1 MAEHV
6 DDELDLEDEELHAHD
21 RELEE
26 FEEPDGEFEPP
37 IHDPGGVPQ
46 SLTPQGYRSVN
57 PLLGVGAIAIVL
69 AIVGAVLWSL
79 LAHPRPTL
87 AASPLVSV
95 TPGATTPPDAS
106 MPDPTETPLGR
117 PRTRPVLSIAQS
129 GATPAPAAITTD
141 STTTAAMT
149 TSGPPPQQQ
158 IADAA
163 PPASEVPRAKTAAEI
178 AADANGRDL
187 AAASRASSRMQLE
200 SQDAQA
206 QRDLG
211 GSAAA
216 YGAPAAGSVAPYPVQ
231 GSPGASTAG
240 TEADDTFASEPGA
253 SGHAGGSAAGRPAHS
268 TFVAARSGDPGYEAA
283 TSRYEL
289 AKGTNIPARLI
300 FAVDSTVSGGLMKAQ
315 LTETI
320 FDSATHT
327 VPVLPAG
334 TIAIGESD
342 SALFAEARLVSAWT
356 EFDLPN
362 GRRFFASSNEGAGS
376 KGEAG
381 MSVSVDTHA
390 GRAFGNALVGAVL
403 QAGVNL
409 ASRATSIVDVNSA
422 TTSLQA
428 PTRPSP
434 TLHAY
439 PGQLFNIVLNH
450 DEPFDRYV
458 AASAP

>member
-6 DDELDLEDEELHAHD
+6 DGELDLEDEELHAHD
-21 RELEE
+21 RELEDLE
-26 FEEPDGEFEPP
+26 DPDGEHEPRV
-37 IHDPGGVPQ
+37 HDPGGVPR

-87 AASPLVSV
+87 AALPLVSV

-106 MPDPTETPLGR
+106 MPDPTDTPLGR
-117 PRTRPVLSIAQS
+117 PRTRPVFSIAQS
-129 GATPAPAAITTD
+129 GVTPSPAAITTD

-178 AADANGRDL
+178 SADANGRDL

-211 GSAAA
+211 GSSIAS
-216 YGAPAAGSVAPYPVQ
+216 GSPAGGSVPYPVQ
-231 GSPGASTAG
+231 GAPGASTAA
-240 TEADDTFASEPGA
+240 TEADDSFASEAGA
-253 SGHAGGSAAGRPAHS
+253 SGHAGGSTPGRPAHS
-268 TFVAARSGDPGYEAA
+268 SFVAARSGDPGYESA
-283 TSRYEL
+283 TSRYKL
-289 AKGTNIPARLI
+289 ARGTIIPVRLI
-300 FAVDSTVSGGLMKAQ
+300 TAVDSTVPGGLMKAQ
-315 LTETI
+315 VLETI
-320 FDSATHT
+320 FDSQTHS
-327 VPVLPAG
+327 VAVLPAG

-342 SALFAEARLVSAWT
+342 SAQFGEARLVTAWT

>member
-21 RELEE
+21 RELEDLE
-26 FEEPDGEFEPP
+26 DPDGEHESRV
-37 IHDPGGVPQ
+37 HDPGGVPR

-106 MPDPTETPLGR
+106 MPDPTDTPLGR
-117 PRTRPVLSIAQS
+117 PRTRPVFSIAQS
-129 GATPAPAAITTD
+129 GVTPAPAAITTD

-178 AADANGRDL
+178 AADADGRDL

>member
-1 MAEHV
+1 MAEHI
-6 DDELDLEDEELHAHD
+6 DDGFDLEDEASEAHD
-21 RELEE
+21 HELEE
-26 FEEPDGEFEPP
+26 FDEADAEHEPP
-37 IHDPGGVPQ
+37 VHDPGGVPQ

-57 PLLGVGAIAIVL
+57 PLLGVGSIAIVL

-79 LAHPRPTL
+79 LAHPRASL
-87 AASPLVSV
+87 AASPLVAV

-117 PRTRPVLSIAQS
+117 ARTKPVFSIAQPAMTPVP
-129 GATPAPAAITTD
+129 ATVSADT
-141 STTTAAMT
+141 TTTASMT
-149 TSGPPPQQQ
+149 TSAVAPQQQ
-158 IADAA
+158 IAEAA
-163 PPASEVPRAKTAAEI
+163 PASDASVPRAKTAAEI
-178 AADANGRDL
+178 AADSDGRDL

-211 GSAAA
+211 GSSIASGSSA
-216 YGAPAAGSVAPYPVQ
+216 GGSVPYPVQ
-231 GSPGASTAG
+231 GAPDASTAA
-240 TEADDTFASEPGA
+240 TEADDSFASEAGA
-253 SGHAGGSAAGRPAHS
+253 SGHAGGSTAGRPAHS
-268 TFVAARSGDPGYEAA
+268 SFVAARSGDPGYESA

-289 AKGTNIPARLI
+289 AKGTIIPVRLI
-300 FAVDSTVSGGLMKAQ
+300 TAVDSTVPGGLMKAQ
-315 LTETI
+315 VLETI
-320 FDSATHT
+320 FDSQTHS
-327 VPVLPAG
+327 VAVLPAG

-342 SALFAEARLVSAWT
+342 SAQFGEARLVTAWT